1 MKEIIQ
7 IENLSFEYPSD
18 HTIVINQLNL
28 KVTQGQFI
36 AILGPNG
43 SGKSTLAKL
52 LNGILLPKSGVVVV
66 DQINTSDDEQVWKIR
81 QQLGIVFQN
90 PDNQIVANTVEED
103 VAFGLENLGL
113 APTEIQFRVDQALEK
128 LDMSLYKYKEPHH
141 LSGGQ
146 KQKVAISGILAMKPK
161 IIVFD
166 EATSMLDPKGRKEVM
181 ETAKALNE
189 EGITIIHITHH
200 LEEAMNAGRI
210 LVMDQ
215 GVIKLDGQAKDVFKD
230 VALLKK
236 MGLDVPIHVEL
247 AYRLRN
253 KGIPVSENIV
263 SEEEII
269 KELWKFR

>member
-1 MKEIIQ
+1 MKDIIQ
-7 IENLSFEYPSD
+7 IENLSFQYPSENV
-18 HTIVINQLNL
+18 IVINDLNL
-28 KVTQGQFI
+28 NVTKGQFI
-36 AILGPNG
+36 AVLGPNG

-52 LNGILLPKSGVVVV
+52 LNGILMPDTGVVIVNK
-66 DQINTSDDEQVWKIR
+66 ITTNNSEQVWQIR

-90 PDNQIVANTVEED
+90 PDNQIVASTVEED

-113 APTEIQFRVDQALEK
+113 EPSVMQLQVDQSLEK
-128 LDMSLYKYKEPHH
+128 VGMRQFKLKEPHH

-146 KQKVAISGILAMKPK
+146 KQKVAIAGILAMKPQ

-181 ETAKALNE
+181 ETAKSLND

-200 LEEAMNAGRI
+200 LEEALNANRI

-215 GVIKLDGQAKDVFKD
+215 GIIKLDGQAKDVFKD
-230 VALLKK
+230 VELLKK

-247 AYRLRN
+247 AYRLRK
-253 KGIPVSENIV
+253 KGIPLSENIV

-269 KELWKFR
+269 KELWRFR